1 MNSKLL
7 IAAAVGGIVAFVLG
21 FVCYALL
28 FADFFAS
35 NTGSVTGYMKDPE
48 EINMAIIFVG
58 NLSIGLLLAI
68 IFGSWANIK
77 TFAEG
82 AKAGAIFGLLIA
94 IGFDLIMYATTNAM
108 NLAATLVDPI
118 IGGVMMGITGG
129 VVAMMLGR
137 GETAAEG

>member
-7 IAAAVGGIVAFVLG
+7 VAGVVGGIVAQILG
-21 FVCYALL
+21 FVFYAFL

-35 NTGSVTGYMKDPE
+35 NLGSATGLMKDPADVN
-48 EINMAIIFVG
+48 IVVILIGHLAIGF
-58 NLSIGLLLAI
+58 LLAI

-94 IGFDLIMYATTNAM
+94 IGFDFIMYATTNAS
-108 NLAATLVDPI
+108 NLTATLVDPL
-118 IGGVMMGITGG
+118 IGAVMMAITGG
-129 VVAMMLGR
+129 VVAMLLGR
-137 GETAAEG
+137 GETPSQE